1 VALLRIAEK
10 NRSSFPIIR
19 GDNADDQSLRFVQN
33 LDQDLE
39 RRDVRPS
46 IAVTTSHSQ
55 ATVCLRGNVAIEK
68 VEAQGPR
75 EDHDL
80 EV

>member
-1 VALLRIAEK
+1 MRHQTGY
-10 NRSSFPIIR
+10 RS
-19 GDNADDQSLRFVQN
+19 NETA
-33 LDQDLE
+33 
-39 RRDVRPS
+39 
-46 IAVTTSHSQ
+46 HSQ
-55 ATVCLRGNVAIEK
+55 ATVCLKGNVAIET

>member
-1 VALLRIAEK
+1 MALLRIAK
-10 NRSSFPIIR
+10 KDRSDFPIIR
-19 GDNADDQSLRFVQN
+19 RDNADYQSLRFVQD

-39 RRDVRPS
+39 RWEVRPS
-46 IAVTTSHSQ
+46 IAVTRSHSQ
-55 ATVCLRGNVAIEK
+55 ATVCLKGNVAIEK